1 MAMGSEASSPNTF
14 HTRSTLK
21 TGTIWF
27 LLVILAIA
35 PLFPLSN
42 FVGHPHWNQIRWMP
56 FQDFSLS
63 WNKLIDVIG
72 NTLWFV
78 VFGYLLYYQLNR
90 NAPSRWTLVT
100 TIAIAGGVS
109 LSAELFQVFCHNR
122 ISSITDVICNV
133 LGAGLGGY
141 AAANQPA
148 TTSIELWLARWLT
161 PVLGPQRFHKTASV
175 CRHDRPL
182 E

>member
-1 MAMGSEASSPNTF
+1 MDIETSSPNTF

-21 TGTIWF
+21 TRTIWI

-42 FVGHPHWNQIRWMP
+42 FVGHPHWGQIRWIP
-56 FQDFSLS
+56 FHDFSLS

-78 VFGYLLYYQLNR
+78 VFGYLLYYQLDR
-90 NAPSRWTLVT
+90 NARSRWSLAM

-141 AAANQPA
+141 AAEKQPA
-148 TTSIELWLARWLT
+148 TTSIEPWLARWLA
-161 PVLGPQRFHKTASV
+161 PVLGQQRFNKTASV
-175 CRHDRPL
+175 CRQELPL